1 MIRGPCVRIVYWF
14 LFGTC
19 LYTPSARTRQ
29 GVLFDQWV
37 RIVGVGGCFDLLT
50 DDSKIIL
57 YLKLRRPLV
66 TVMISSSS
74 GTETAA
80 KKS

>member
-19 LYTPSARTRQ
+19 LYTPSARIRQ
-29 GVLFDQWV
+29 SVLFDQWV
-37 RIVGVGGCFDLLT
+37 RIVGVGGWFDLLT
-50 DDSKIIL
+50 DDSKIIF

-66 TVMISSSS
+66 TVMISSR
-74 GTETAA
+74 TETAA

>member
-1 MIRGPCVRIVYWF
+1 MRIVYWF

-37 RIVGVGGCFDLLT
+37 RIVGVGGWFDLLT
-50 DDSKIIL
+50 DDSKIIF

-80 KKS
+80 PRRTTSRE